1 MTKKSF
7 TIGTIIIAIL
17 IAIGI
22 VFAFAFSR
30 TSIKPAAFERFQF
43 ATFVDRAKADGFSEK
58 FGDFTSVQ
66 FGEGFRFD
74 EHFQSAKDK
83 GFAGSFSS

>member
-22 VFAFAFSR
+22 VFAFTFSR
-30 TSIKPAAFERFQF
+30 TSIKPAAFERC
-43 ATFVDRAKADGFSEK
+43 ATFVDRAKAGVFAEK
-58 FGDFTSVQ
+58 FGDFTGVQ
-66 FGEGFRFD
+66 FDGFRFD
-74 EHFQSAKDK
+74 EHFQAAKDK
-83 GFAGSFSS
+83 GFVGSFSC